1 MPWRFWRR
9 RLPAYDPAWKP
20 LIEKPDNLGLIMVR
34 LVLCEFHEKLDESAK
49 GTKASAHAKDILCRL
64 RVALVRANLFTMKDR
79 LNYNNVSGVAQL
91 VCELGEENIDEGLVE
106 LLRYTDVPYK
116 PTRTRRVS

>member
-1 MPWRFWRR
+1 M
-9 RLPAYDPAWKP
+9 
-20 LIEKPDNLGLIMVR
+20 IEKPDNPGLTMVR
-34 LVLCEFHEKLDESAK
+34 LVLCEFHEKLDKVAK
-49 GTKASAHAKDILCRL
+49 GTKSSAHAKDILCRL
-64 RVALVRANLFTMKDR
+64 RVALVRANLFTMEDR

-116 PTRTRRVS
+116 PTRTRKVS

>member
-1 MPWRFWRR
+1 MV
-9 RLPAYDPAWKP
+9 A
-20 LIEKPDNLGLIMVR
+20 KPDNPGLTMVK
-34 LVLCEFHEKLDESAK
+34 LVLCEFHEKLDKVAK

-64 RVALVRANLFTMKDR
+64 RVALVRAKLFSATDR
-79 LNYNNVSGVAQL
+79 LNFDTVSGVAQL

-116 PTRTRRVS
+116 PQRDRRVS